1 MQLFPTLIWQISNQ
15 KKHYFTGTKSKKII
29 ENTRWCWSFEADFKV
44 SRIHDN
50 QNSMHIYT
58 QQKCDEPQLV
68 EINRFFNGKVSR
80 DSNWKSSSELN
91 IVFFIDIFQIQL
103 PFVIYMQHN
112 YEKAFVEGALVEMVK
127 VLILT
132 SYFILILA
140 DSYNNLQ

>member
-1 MQLFPTLIWQISNQ
+1 
-15 KKHYFTGTKSKKII
+15 
-29 ENTRWCWSFEADFKV
+29 
-44 SRIHDN
+44 
-50 QNSMHIYT
+50 MHIYT

-132 SYFILILA
+132 SYFIFILA
-140 DSYNNLQ
+140 DSYNN